1 MIWALFA
8 LLLAATLAI
17 LLAPLLKRRPTKVVA
32 RAEYDRTVY
41 KDQLAEIERE
51 LERGTLTAD
60 QAGSAR
66 TEIQRRILATAERG
80 DIPENGS
87 PRRLAGLA
95 MVLALGV
102 PAAALGLYALLG
114 SPQVPDLPYA
124 ARTDRFD
131 NSEDQSAMVA
141 RMVAQ
146 LAAKLEKDPSDGKG
160 WAKLGRS
167 LRVLNQPAKA
177 KEAYARAA
185 RLMPGDTQVRME
197 YADLLLD
204 EVPQG
209 APLPPEFVGVMR
221 EIVAVDPKNP
231 DALYFLGISE
241 MQMGNKVKARDYWTR
256 LIVLLPEG
264 SEDRATIQKQV
275 EALR

>member
-1 MIWALFA
+1 MMWALFA

-17 LLAPLLKRRPTKVVA
+17 LLAPLLKRRPKALA

-41 KDQLAEIERE
+41 KDQLAEIDRE
-51 LERGTLTAD
+51 LERGTLSAD
-60 QAGSAR
+60 QAVSAR
-66 TEIQRRILATAERG
+66 TEIQRRILATG
-80 DIPENGS
+80 DRSEASEVAS

-95 MVLALGV
+95 VALALGV
-102 PAAALGLYALLG
+102 PAAALGLYAVLG

-124 ARTDRFD
+124 ARTDQF
-131 NSEDQSAMVA
+131 NSTEDQAAMVA

-146 LAAKLEKDPSDGKG
+146 LTAKLEKDPSDGKG

-167 LRVLNQPAKA
+167 LRVLNQPVKA

-209 APLPPEFVGVMR
+209 SPLPPEFVGVMR

-256 LIVLLPEG
+256 LLVLLPED

-275 EALR
+275 DALR